1 MFRLQVYHQQSKIHV
16 TIQSQSRIVK
26 NQTIQHRD
34 TEVKPRQRKESTV
47 ILLIFSVS
55 LCLCVEVL

>member
-26 NQTIQHRD
+26 NQTIQHRGKTKAEKRIYRYSPD
-34 TEVKPRQRKESTV
+34 FFRV
-47 ILLIFSVS
+47 SVR
-55 LCLCVEVL
+55 LC